1 MDTKRRSKIQK
12 YAGKSGNESESGNLR
27 YMSQFYQMYSKITQ
41 QAVAQIDD
49 DKIFPQIVAKLDNDE
64 ISPQI
69 VDELCFIPWG
79 HHRYII
85 DKCKG
90 NPEKALFM

>member
-1 MDTKRRSKIQK
+1 MYTKIVPQD
-12 YAGKSGNESESGNLR
+12 
-27 YMSQFYQMYSKITQ
+27 
-41 QAVAQIDD
+41 VAQMDD
-49 DKIFPQIVAKLDNDE
+49 NKIMPQVVAKLNNDE

-69 VDELCFIPWG
+69 VDELCSVPWG

-90 NPEKALFM
+90 NSVG

>member
-1 MDTKRRSKIQK
+1 MPDQK
-12 YAGKSGNESESGNLR
+12 SFSPRNLR
-27 YMSQFYQMYSKITQ
+27 YMAQFYQMYGKIVP
-41 QAVAQIDD
+41 QAVAQ
-49 DKIFPQIVAKLDNDE
+49 LDNGE

-69 VDELCFIPWG
+69 VDEFCSVPWG

-90 NPEKALFM
+90 DYL